1 MNLRRLAENLTRG
14 VVLRRRLPA
23 RFNHLPIYVT
33 PEAGL
38 RFCGTMSRVDSG
50 LYNMVEE
57 LVTPGS
63 VVWDV
68 GANVGLFSFCAA
80 ARSGESGFV
89 LAIEPDCWLAYL
101 MTRTCQK
108 LLRSSCS
115 KVEVLCASI
124 SDSNRISKLEIAERA
139 RASSH
144 LVEAVGS
151 TQAKSARYLQQTVSL
166 TLDFLL
172 DYFPAPSVLKIDV
185 ETHEASVLR
194 GAERLLNEVRP
205 VIWCEVSHENSV
217 EVTGLLHA
225 AGYELRG
232 AETQSHPLTDRAWFS
247 TLAVP
252 KAALRTYAA
261 K

>member
-1 MNLRRLAENLTRG
+1 MNLRRLAENLSRG

-23 RFNHLPIYVT
+23 RFGRLPIYVT

-38 RFCGTMSRVDSG
+38 RYWGPMWRVDSA
-50 LYNMVEE
+50 LYKMVEE

-80 ARSGESGFV
+80 ARAGKSGLV
-89 LAIEPDCWLAYL
+89 LAIEPDYWLAHL
-101 MTRTCQK
+101 MTRSCRK
-108 LLRSSCS
+108 LPRNKCS

-124 SDSNRISKLEIAERA
+124 SDSNRISRLQIAERA

-144 LVEAVGS
+144 LIEAAGS
-151 TQAKSARYLQQTVSL
+151 NQSGSACRTQPTASV

-172 DYFPAPSVLKIDV
+172 DYFPAPAVLKIDV

-194 GAERLLNEVRP
+194 GAARLLREARPTIWSEVA
-205 VIWCEVSHENSV
+205 HQNSA
-217 EVTGLLHA
+217 EITELLHA
-225 AGYELRG
+225 AQYELHG
-232 AETQSHPLTDRAWFS
+232 AETQPHPRIDRAWFS

-252 KAALRTYAA
+252 KTSVKAYATT
-261 K
+261 